1 MAARANR
8 PYSALNEETKTGHLR
23 ICRSNDELTLA
34 ADSKSVNGVF
44 ALFCSDTY
52 KCTISCEGGVTGLSV
67 DKEALESY
75 GDLRRIL
82 YVDSQTL
89 RVNLLNHGSHEFE
102 APGSC
107 V

>member
-1 MAARANR
+1 MTNSRW
-8 PYSALNEETKTGHLR
+8 LR
-23 ICRSNDELTLA
+23 IQNLSTVCLLC
-34 ADSKSVNGVF
+34 F
-44 ALFCSDTY
+44 ALICSDTY